1 MTEVRVIVVLLW
13 GAVTA
18 YAIFAGAD
26 FGAGFWDLTAGDAER
41 GRTKR
46 ALIDHSIGPVWETN
60 HVWLIF
66 VLVALWTCF
75 PTVFAAIMS
84 TLYVPL
90 TIVAI
95 GIILRGS
102 AFAFRHTATD
112 VVRERFYGAI
122 FAVSSVLTPFFLGTV
137 AGSVATGRVPVGNA
151 EGDAIGSWLN
161 PAGVLGGTLAVVTCA
176 FIAAVFL
183 AHDAAY
189 HRDHAGSGDGDGRE
203 DPESG
208 PVADPDE
215 LGALVPAFR
224 QRAIGAA
231 IAAGTVALGGIF
243 VLRADAPLLFGE
255 LTGKGLP
262 LVLLSAAG
270 GAVAL
275 VLLLRERYTEA
286 RVAAVVAVTSVLWA
300 WGVGQYPF
308 LLEGTVTID
317 QGAAPTGTLQA
328 FAIVSSVGLILLVPS
343 VVLLYSLA
351 GRQVLGDDH
360 DEDLDARGD
369 DRDGAP
375 RGRG

>member
-1 MTEVRVIVVLLW
+1 VTEVRVIVVLLW

-26 FGAGFWDLTAGDAER
+26 FGAGFWDLTAGNAER

-122 FAVSSVLTPFFLGTV
+122 FAASSVLTPFFLGTV
-137 AGSVATGRVPVGNA
+137 AGAVATGRVPVGNA

-161 PAGVLGGTLAVVTCA
+161 PAGVLGGILAVVTCA
-176 FIAAVFL
+176 FLAAVFL

-189 HRDHAGSGDGDGRE
+189 HRDHPDHASGTGDAHG
-203 DPESG
+203 DPEAG
-208 PVADPDE
+208 PLHDADE
-215 LGALVPAFR
+215 LGALAPAFQR
-224 QRAIGAA
+224 RAIGAA
-231 IAAGTVALGGIF
+231 VAAGVVALGGIF
-243 VLRADAPLLFGE
+243 VLHADAPLLFGE

-262 LVLLSAAG
+262 FVILSAVG
-270 GAVAL
+270 GAAAL
-275 VLLLRERYTEA
+275 FQLIRQRFTEA

-300 WGVGQYPF
+300 WGVGQYPY
-308 LLEGTVTID
+308 LLEGTVTIE

-328 FAIVSSVGLILLVPS
+328 FAIVSAVGLALLIPS

-351 GRQVLGDDH
+351 GRQVLGEDH
-360 DEDLDARGD
+360 EEDEHPVARG
-369 DRDGAP
+369 
-375 RGRG
+375 